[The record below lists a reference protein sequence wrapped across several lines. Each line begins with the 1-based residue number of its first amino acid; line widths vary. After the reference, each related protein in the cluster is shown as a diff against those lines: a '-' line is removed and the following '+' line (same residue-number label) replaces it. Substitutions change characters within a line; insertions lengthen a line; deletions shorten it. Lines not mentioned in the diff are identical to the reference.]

1 MDSGEEKAVE
11 KTPEQIREEE
21 LKRLQE
27 FKPIHDTFARVL
39 LRDNLPLAQDVLRTI
54 TGIRDLV
61 LTHEET
67 QYDLKRLAGSRSLMQ
82 DVYGGDSA
90 GRKYNMEL
98 ERSDE
103 RATPERAEYHITGMN
118 SEHLKQG
125 MDFSELPE
133 TYVIFLTEEDAIGD
147 GKAVHRFSY
156 RDDDTNDSMGGRT
169 HIIYANG
176 AYEGD
181 DEIGKLMHD
190 FRCENADDMY
200 NKLMAEKTRYL
211 KDDPKGVKEMCA
223 IMEDLRKESEER
235 GRYERA
241 IEVAQNMLS
250 KGLGSLEDIAE
261 VTGLSIEKVRELA
274 GQRTA

>member
-1 MDSGEEKAVE
+1 MNG
-11 KTPEQIREEE
+11 
-21 LKRLQE
+21 
-27 FKPIHDTFARVL
+27 
-39 LRDNLPLAQDVLRTI
+39 LR
-54 TGIRDLV
+54 
-61 LTHEET
+61 
-67 QYDLKRLAGSRSLMQ
+67 RS
-82 DVYGGDSA
+82 
-90 GRKYNMEL
+90 
-98 ERSDE
+98 
-103 RATPERAEYHITGMN
+103 
-118 SEHLKQG
+118 
-125 MDFSELPE
+125 
-133 TYVIFLTEEDAIGD
+133 
-147 GKAVHRFSY
+147 
-156 RDDDTNDSMGGRT
+156 GRT

-235 GRYERA
+235 GAYERA
-241 IEVAQNMLS
+241 IKDARNMLS